1 MTPAKLMTPVQ
12 ARQWREQLRAEGRK
26 VVFANGCFDILHGG
40 HVSYLADARGRGD
53 ALIVAVNSDVSMH
66 RLKGPSR
73 PIVGEKD
80 RLAVL
85 DAIRFV
91 DALVL
96 FDDPTVEPLLRLIV
110 PDIHAKGTDYTAES
124 VPERAVAEELGI
136 EIAICGP
143 PKENATRG
151 IIATILERYGKK

>member
-1 MTPAKLMTPVQ
+1 
-12 ARQWREQLRAEGRK
+12 
-26 VVFANGCFDILHGG
+26 
-40 HVSYLADARGRGD
+40 
-53 ALIVAVNSDVSMH
+53 LIVAVNSDVSMH

>member
-1 MTPAKLMTPVQ
+1 
-12 ARQWREQLRAEGRK
+12 
-26 VVFANGCFDILHGG
+26 
-40 HVSYLADARGRGD
+40 VSYLADARGRGD